1 MANQATDVATTA
13 ATQGKQVASTAAEET
28 KQVAGQAMEQAQAVA
43 GVAKEQARTLLDQA
57 RTDVR
62 AQADTQAERLAD
74 GLRGLAGNVQA
85 LLDGRS
91 DEAGPLPDLARQ
103 ATSHLETL
111 AGRIG
116 DRGLDGV
123 VADVTT
129 FARRKP
135 GLFLAGAAALGFV
148 GGRLLR
154 GGQAAQQQGLAQQA
168 AAPSMPEGG
177 MAPPLPAPAGGSYS
191 GATADGTDVITL
203 VEPALADGGPVPMPV
218 GGGSGQVG

>member
-1 MANQATDVATTA
+1 MANQAAEVATTA
-13 ATQGKQVASTAAEET
+13 ADQGKQVASTAAQET
-28 KQVAGQAMEQAQAVA
+28 KQVAGQAMEQASAVA

-62 AQADTQAERLAD
+62 AQADSQTERLAE
-74 GLRGLAGNVQA
+74 GLRGLAGQVQA
-85 LLDGRS
+85 LLDGNTQ
-91 DEAGPLPDLARQ
+91 DAGQLPDLARQ
-103 ATSHLETL
+103 ATTQLESL

-116 DRGLDGV
+116 ERGLDGV
-123 VADVTT
+123 VDDVTT

-154 GGQAAQQQGLAQQA
+154 GAQAAQQQGLGQTSTTSPAL
-168 AAPSMPEGG
+168 PGY
-177 MAPPLPAPAGGSYS
+177 APPLPAPAGGPYA

-218 GGGSGQVG
+218 GNTSGQVG

>member
-1 MANQATDVATTA
+1 MANQATEVATTA
-13 ATQGKQVASTAAEET
+13 ADQGKQVASTAAQET
-28 KQVAGQAMEQAQAVA
+28 KQVAGQAMEQASAVA

-62 AQADTQAERLAD
+62 AQADSQTERLAES
-74 GLRGLAGNVQA
+74 LRGLAGQVQA
-85 LLDGRS
+85 LLDGNTQ
-91 DEAGPLPDLARQ
+91 DAGPLPDLARQ
-103 ATSHLETL
+103 ASTQLESL

-123 VADVTT
+123 VDDVTT

-154 GGQAAQQQGLAQQA
+154 GAQAAQQQGIGQTAP
-168 AAPSMPEGG
+168 APSALPGY
-177 MAPPLPAPAGGSYS
+177 APPLPAPAGGPYV
-191 GATADGTDVITL
+191 GATADATDVITL

>member
-1 MANQATDVATTA
+1 MANQATEVATTA
-13 ATQGKQVASTAAEET
+13 ADQGKQVAATAAQET
-28 KQVAGQAMEQAQAVA
+28 KQVAGQAMDQVHAVA
-43 GVAKEQARTLLDQA
+43 GEAKAQARSLFDQA

-62 AQADTQAERLAD
+62 SQADQQTERLAE
-74 GLRGLAGNVQA
+74 GLRGFAGQVQA
-85 LLDGRS
+85 LLDGRTE
-91 DEAGPLPDLARQ
+91 EAGPLPDLARQ
-103 ATSHLETL
+103 ATSQIESL

-116 DRGLDGV
+116 DGGLDGV
-123 VADVTT
+123 VEDVTR

-154 GGQAAQQQGLAQQA
+154 GVQAAQQQGLAQSTGSPTA
-168 AAPSMPEGG
+168 TDGH
-177 MAPPLPAPAGGSYS
+177 APPLPAPAGGTYA
-191 GATADGTDVITL
+191 GATADATDVITL